1 MFFRIFLL
9 FLFHLYNYIHLLLKM
24 LKLIIGGFQYNFII
38 NRWDKY
44 IMNSLTLTKKY
55 NIYLKYFLIFLF
67 SILAIISELLLQNI
81 NFAFPIT
88 LSSISLFIIIGLA
101 NGKSSFFIILLIN
114 IIFFFTNDFNIL
126 STIEFL
132 QVYFM
137 WFLYQKNKKNILMN
151 ALLFILIIS
160 LPLMLINLYF
170 TNSSLDINT
179 VFFFLIIFLN
189 KIFNAL
195 VADLFLQYIS
205 LRKIVPLPTKHEKK
219 LTLSN
224 LLTYTL
230 IASVIIPVIVF
241 VIIAVINTEKE
252 VNLKVTEDLH
262 LASDYVND
270 KIENWTIEE
279 NSNLKLNNPIHV
291 SKLLDILNVY
301 VSTSD
306 STISFYLVDFN
317 NKIIS
322 NLPNNDYS
330 SLGLN
335 WIKDGSIDEFSPG
348 FYTWWSPIDT
358 SYLIKNYSKDC
369 NYVYVTSIDN
379 SKILISIPSSQYT
392 STIISGYLESLK
404 ILIPLALILFLVI
417 SLLKNIILKSISKVI
432 ILSSGLPEKLKS
444 KETIVFENSNILEI
458 DSLIYN
464 FQSMVDNLSNMILE
478 AEITNK
484 KLEESRKLLFKQA
497 NYDYLTELPNRQYF
511 IEHAKNTINEFSN
524 NNLYNG
530 KNGIAILFL
539 DLDKFK
545 VVNDTLGHSAGD
557 KLLQIIAKKMKEI
570 LNSYDSNSACVARL
584 GGDEFVIQLIYN
596 DKYEIEEL
604 STKIIETIKQPINL
618 DSSTITVGVS
628 IGVGLYP
635 EDGNDIESIF
645 IKSDTSMYKAKASG
659 GNEVYI

>member
-1 MFFRIFLL
+1 
-9 FLFHLYNYIHLLLKM
+9 
-24 LKLIIGGFQYNFII
+24 
-38 NRWDKY
+38 
-44 IMNSLTLTKKY
+44 MNSLTLTKKY

-511 IEHAKNTINEFSN
+511 IEHAQNTINEFSN

-545 VVNDTLGHSAGD
+545 IVNDTLGHSAGD

-570 LNSYDSNSACVARL
+570 LNPYDSNSACVARL

>member
-1 MFFRIFLL
+1 
-9 FLFHLYNYIHLLLKM
+9 M

-279 NSNLKLNNPIHV
+279 KSNLKLNNPIHV

-511 IEHAKNTINEFSN
+511 IEHAQNTINEFSN

-545 VVNDTLGHSAGD
+545 IVNDTLGHSAGD

>member
-1 MFFRIFLL
+1 
-9 FLFHLYNYIHLLLKM
+9 
-24 LKLIIGGFQYNFII
+24 
-38 NRWDKY
+38 
-44 IMNSLTLTKKY
+44 MNSLTLTKKY

-279 NSNLKLNNPIHV
+279 KSNLKLNNPIHV

-545 VVNDTLGHSAGD
+545 IVNDTLGHSAGD

>member
-1 MFFRIFLL
+1 
-9 FLFHLYNYIHLLLKM
+9 
-24 LKLIIGGFQYNFII
+24 
-38 NRWDKY
+38 
-44 IMNSLTLTKKY
+44 MNSLTLTKKY

-189 KIFNAL
+189 KICNAL

-279 NSNLKLNNPIHV
+279 KSNLKLNNPIHV

-511 IEHAKNTINEFSN
+511 IEHAQNTINEFSN

-545 VVNDTLGHSAGD
+545 IVNDTLGHSAGD

>member
-1 MFFRIFLL
+1 
-9 FLFHLYNYIHLLLKM
+9 
-24 LKLIIGGFQYNFII
+24 
-38 NRWDKY
+38 
-44 IMNSLTLTKKY
+44 MNSLTLTKKY

-279 NSNLKLNNPIHV
+279 KSNLKLNNPIHV

-604 STKIIETIKQPINL
+604 STKIIQTIKQPINL

>member
-1 MFFRIFLL
+1 
-9 FLFHLYNYIHLLLKM
+9 
-24 LKLIIGGFQYNFII
+24 
-38 NRWDKY
+38 
-44 IMNSLTLTKKY
+44 MNSLTLTKKY

-335 WIKDGSIDEFSPG
+335 WIKDG
-348 FYTWWSPIDT
+348 
-358 SYLIKNYSKDC
+358 
-369 NYVYVTSIDN
+369 
-379 SKILISIPSSQYT
+379 
-392 STIISGYLESLK
+392 
-404 ILIPLALILFLVI
+404 
-417 SLLKNIILKSISKVI
+417 
-432 ILSSGLPEKLKS
+432 
-444 KETIVFENSNILEI
+444 
-458 DSLIYN
+458 
-464 FQSMVDNLSNMILE
+464 
-478 AEITNK
+478 
-484 KLEESRKLLFKQA
+484 
-497 NYDYLTELPNRQYF
+497 
-511 IEHAKNTINEFSN
+511 
-524 NNLYNG
+524 
-530 KNGIAILFL
+530 
-539 DLDKFK
+539 
-545 VVNDTLGHSAGD
+545 
-557 KLLQIIAKKMKEI
+557 
-570 LNSYDSNSACVARL
+570 
-584 GGDEFVIQLIYN
+584 
-596 DKYEIEEL
+596 
-604 STKIIETIKQPINL
+604 
-618 DSSTITVGVS
+618 
-628 IGVGLYP
+628 
-635 EDGNDIESIF
+635 
-645 IKSDTSMYKAKASG
+645 
-659 GNEVYI
+659 

>member
-1 MFFRIFLL
+1 
-9 FLFHLYNYIHLLLKM
+9 
-24 LKLIIGGFQYNFII
+24 
-38 NRWDKY
+38 
-44 IMNSLTLTKKY
+44 MNSLTLTKKY

-279 NSNLKLNNPIHV
+279 KSNLKLNNPIHV

-497 NYDYLTELPNRQYF
+497 NYDYLTELPNRQYI

-545 VVNDTLGHSAGD
+545 IVNDTLGHSAGD

>member
-1 MFFRIFLL
+1 
-9 FLFHLYNYIHLLLKM
+9 
-24 LKLIIGGFQYNFII
+24 
-38 NRWDKY
+38 
-44 IMNSLTLTKKY
+44 MNSLTLTKKY

-279 NSNLKLNNPIHV
+279 KSNLKLNNPIHV

-545 VVNDTLGHSAGD
+545 IVNDTLGHSAGD
-557 KLLQIIAKKMKEI
+557 KLLQLIAKKMKEI

>member
-1 MFFRIFLL
+1 
-9 FLFHLYNYIHLLLKM
+9 
-24 LKLIIGGFQYNFII
+24 
-38 NRWDKY
+38 
-44 IMNSLTLTKKY
+44 MNSLTLTKKY

-114 IIFFFTNDFNIL
+114 IILFFINDFNIL

-279 NSNLKLNNPIHV
+279 KSNLKLNNPIHV

-511 IEHAKNTINEFSN
+511 IEHAQNTINEFSN

-545 VVNDTLGHSAGD
+545 IVNDTLGHSAGD

>member
-1 MFFRIFLL
+1 
-9 FLFHLYNYIHLLLKM
+9 
-24 LKLIIGGFQYNFII
+24 
-38 NRWDKY
+38 
-44 IMNSLTLTKKY
+44 MNSLTLTKKY

-279 NSNLKLNNPIHV
+279 KSNLKLNNPIHV

-511 IEHAKNTINEFSN
+511 IEHAQNTINEFSN

>member
-1 MFFRIFLL
+1 
-9 FLFHLYNYIHLLLKM
+9 M

-195 VADLFLQYIS
+195 VADLILQYIS

-279 NSNLKLNNPIHV
+279 KSNLKLNNPIHV

-545 VVNDTLGHSAGD
+545 IVNDTLGHSAGD

>member
-1 MFFRIFLL
+1 MP
-9 FLFHLYNYIHLLLKM
+9 
-24 LKLIIGGFQYNFII
+24 KLIIGGFQYNFII

-279 NSNLKLNNPIHV
+279 KSNLKLNNPIHV

-511 IEHAKNTINEFSN
+511 IEHAQNTINEFSN

-545 VVNDTLGHSAGD
+545 IVNDTLGHSAGD

>member
-1 MFFRIFLL
+1 
-9 FLFHLYNYIHLLLKM
+9 
-24 LKLIIGGFQYNFII
+24 
-38 NRWDKY
+38 
-44 IMNSLTLTKKY
+44 MNSLTLTKKY

-114 IIFFFTNDFNIL
+114 IIFFFTNDFNTL

-279 NSNLKLNNPIHV
+279 KSNLKLNNPIHV

-545 VVNDTLGHSAGD
+545 IVNDTLGHSAGD

>member
-1 MFFRIFLL
+1 
-9 FLFHLYNYIHLLLKM
+9 
-24 LKLIIGGFQYNFII
+24 
-38 NRWDKY
+38 
-44 IMNSLTLTKKY
+44 MNSLTLTKKY

-114 IIFFFTNDFNIL
+114 IILFFTNDFNIL

-279 NSNLKLNNPIHV
+279 KSNLKLNNPIHV

-348 FYTWWSPIDT
+348 FYAWWSPIDT

-545 VVNDTLGHSAGD
+545 IVNDTLGHSAGD